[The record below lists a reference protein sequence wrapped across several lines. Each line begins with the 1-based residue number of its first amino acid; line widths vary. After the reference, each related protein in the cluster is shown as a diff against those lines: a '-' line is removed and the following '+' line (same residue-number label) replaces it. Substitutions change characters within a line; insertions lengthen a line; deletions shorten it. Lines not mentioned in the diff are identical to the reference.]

1 MHNLTLS
8 DCINSTVPCSLQA
21 SDANGIT
28 QNLLG
33 RKRSASDVSLEQDNG
48 NAYASRPSLLAEQNK
63 QQNTG
68 KATSIKLL
76 LLMNK
81 TNFFIVLQSA
91 CIVYAVNLYSL
102 MYGTC
107 THSTIVT
114 KHIAPQ

>member
-1 MHNLTLS
+1 MMCLWNRIMVTLM
-8 DCINSTVPCSLQA
+8 LLA
-21 SDANGIT
+21 S
-28 QNLLG
+28 
-33 RKRSASDVSLEQDNG
+33 
-48 NAYASRPSLLAEQNK
+48 SLLAEQNK

-81 TNFFIVLQSA
+81 TNFFIVLQSFFIVLQSA

>member
-1 MHNLTLS
+1 MVTLM
-8 DCINSTVPCSLQA
+8 LLA
-21 SDANGIT
+21 S
-28 QNLLG
+28 
-33 RKRSASDVSLEQDNG
+33 
-48 NAYASRPSLLAEQNK
+48 SLLAEQNK

-76 LLMNK
+76 LLLNK

-91 CIVYAVNLYSL
+91 CIVYAVNLHVYSL
-102 MYGTC
+102 MYRTC

>member
-1 MHNLTLS
+1 MMCLWNRIMVTLM
-8 DCINSTVPCSLQA
+8 LLA
-21 SDANGIT
+21 S
-28 QNLLG
+28 
-33 RKRSASDVSLEQDNG
+33 
-48 NAYASRPSLLAEQNK
+48 SLLAEQNK

>member
-1 MHNLTLS
+1 MVTLM
-8 DCINSTVPCSLQA
+8 LLA
-21 SDANGIT
+21 S
-28 QNLLG
+28 
-33 RKRSASDVSLEQDNG
+33 
-48 NAYASRPSLLAEQNK
+48 SLLAEQNK

-114 KHIAPQ
+114 MQAYSTTVNCFLWGFMNMLV

>member
-1 MHNLTLS
+1 MMCLWNRIMVTLM
-8 DCINSTVPCSLQA
+8 LLA
-21 SDANGIT
+21 S
-28 QNLLG
+28 
-33 RKRSASDVSLEQDNG
+33 
-48 NAYASRPSLLAEQNK
+48 SLLAEQNK

-81 TNFFIVLQSA
+81 TNLFIVLQSA